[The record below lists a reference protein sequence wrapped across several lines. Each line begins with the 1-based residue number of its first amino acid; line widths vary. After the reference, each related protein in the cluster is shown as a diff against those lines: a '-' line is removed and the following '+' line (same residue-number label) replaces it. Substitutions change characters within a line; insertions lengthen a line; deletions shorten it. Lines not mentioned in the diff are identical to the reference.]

1 MKLTLTMIADFQEE
15 YQYLIQYLQKRGAS
29 ALPRMGEDS
38 ENDGSYLI
46 FDGILFLWE
55 AIHKASCRGEETSA
69 IMKLSNRTPH
79 RTGFRESFYLIKSR
93 RTMTN
98 NVPMTS
104 Q

>member
-29 ALPRMGEDS
+29 ARPRMGEDS
-38 ENDGSYLI
+38 EKDGTSQI
-46 FDGILFLWE
+46 IEGILFLWE

-69 IMKLSNRTPH
+69 IMRLSNRTPH

-93 RTMTN
+93 RTMTSS
-98 NVPMTS
+98 MAIAS
-104 Q
+104 